1 MRNSGYISVVSHQQ
15 LMGVRI
21 VKRSVMVCMVLGVL
35 AVIPVGQLMA
45 DVLPSWNKTKNAAD
59 DIIYDGHRITLYCG
73 CAYKSDGDS
82 DGSGRPDLMACGF
95 SGPAKHE
102 ARAKRTEWEH
112 IVPASLMPARQ
123 MACWADPSSIDACQ
137 KSNGSFLKGRACCE
151 KSSQEARNMIFDLH
165 NLAPSIGQVNALRL
179 NDHYGEINGENRPFG
194 ACAAEDV
201 DGLFEPGDEERGD
214 VARVWLYMNWKHGVV
229 ISDDELRMFIRWDR
243 ADPVSAWEK
252 LRNQRIITVQGNGNP
267 WIE

>member
-1 MRNSGYISVVSHQQ
+1 MA
-15 LMGVRI
+15 
-21 VKRSVMVCMVLGVL
+21 RSIIVCMAFGY
-35 AVIPVGQLMA
+35 LMTIVASQVNA
-45 DVLPSWNKTKNAAD
+45 DVLLSWGRAKNVAD
-59 DIIYDGHRITLYCG
+59 DVVYNGHRITLYCG
-73 CAYKSDGDS
+73 CVYTSDGDS
-82 DGSGRPDLMACGF
+82 DGSGKPDLASCGY

-123 MACWADPSSIDACQ
+123 MACWENPSSIGACQ
-137 KSNGSFLKGRACCE
+137 KSDGSFLKGRACCE

-179 NDHYGEINGENRPFG
+179 NDRYGEIDGEDRPFG
-194 ACAAEDV
+194 MCAAEDI

-214 VARVWLYMNWKHGVV
+214 VARVWLYMSWKHGVT

-243 ADPVSAWEK
+243 ADPVSAWER
-252 LRNQRIITVQGNGNP
+252 LRNQRIMSVQGNGNP